1 MLEQNNSI
9 ELIIKNDID
18 NELKKSNIDQNY
30 FLANRKI
37 QKEILDNVFKKNK
50 INKNKFF
57 YKFMKNHFFD
67 FLEYIKESNFR
78 LKILKEFIFSIV
90 FGTFFI
96 FFLGFSFFF
105 LNPDDFIYRLCI
117 SLFFLIISFFG
128 IKGNFEALSIFAKSF
143 FIEKVFLQK

>member
-9 ELIIKNDID
+9 ELIIKDDID
-18 NELKKSNIDQNY
+18 NELKKSNIDQSY

-57 YKFMKNHFFD
+57 CKFMKNHFFD
-67 FLEYIKESNFR
+67 FLKYIKKNNFR
-78 LKILKEFIFSIV
+78 LKFLKELIFCIV
-90 FGTFFI
+90 LGIFFI

-105 LNPDDFIYRLCI
+105 SNPNEFIYRLCI
-117 SLFFLIISFFG
+117 SLFFIIISFFG
-128 IKGNFEALSIFAKSF
+128 IKSRFEALSIFAKSF
-143 FIEKVFLQK
+143 FIEKVFLLK